1 MFTATARYYDAL
13 YAERDFE
20 GEAHAV
26 LELAGRHVP
35 EPRSLLDA
43 ACATGGHLVHFARRL
58 GAGAVVGFDL
68 DPALVGLAQAKLPDV
83 RIERADL
90 ASFELGRRFDV
101 VTCLY
106 GSIAYAVTPERL
118 RAAVGCLA
126 RHLAPGGVLAL
137 DPFWM
142 RAEDVAPLN
151 VRHVVRG
158 RLQIARLG
166 RAVVRDGV
174 AELEIHY
181 LVGEQPVEPGAP
193 PRIEHL
199 AELHRCG
206 VFSRADHEDAL
217 RAAGLEVHHE
227 PRGPVGRG
235 LFLGVAP
242 R

>member
-20 GEAHAV
+20 GEANAV
-26 LELAGRHVP
+26 LELAGRHVH

-43 ACATGGHLVHFARRL
+43 ACATGEHLGHFARRL
-58 GAGAVVGFDL
+58 GAAEVAGFDL
-68 DPALVGLAQAKLPDV
+68 DPVLVELARAKLPDV
-83 RIERADL
+83 RVECADL
-90 ASFELGRRFDV
+90 GAFELGRRFDV
-101 VTCLY
+101 VACLY
-106 GSIAYAVTPERL
+106 GSIAYTTTRERL
-118 RAAVGCLA
+118 FAAVGCLA

-166 RAVVRDGV
+166 RAVVKDGV

-181 LVGEQPVEPGAP
+181 LVGEEAPEPGAP
-193 PRIEHL
+193 PRIQHL
-199 AELHRCG
+199 TELHRCG

-235 LFLGVAP
+235 LFLGVA
-242 R
+242 RR